1 MTTSRATLRGRI
13 NLRTTSRTNL
23 KTTSRTD
30 LDLDLDLFNFCNN
43 VTRIYPEDNYCLI
56 EGYFLKYVKY
66 EKLNKIHQSNF
77 L

>member
-1 MTTSRATLRGRI
+1 MPGTTNRI
-13 NLRTTSRTNL
+13 YARN
-23 KTTSRTD
+23 D

-43 VTRIYPEDNYCLI
+43 VTRIYPKDNYCLI